1 MKRQG
6 EELRRRGWVVV
17 WSEDSTRLMSY
28 NNNGVCIVL
37 YCIVLYCIVVE
48 GVNGGLMEEMGEVW

>member
-37 YCIVLYCIVVE
+37 YCIVLYCGGRGEWVID
-48 GVNGGLMEEMGEVW
+48 GRNG